1 MNETCPPFTPSA
13 VQCVTDGSVFGC
25 MPYTM
30 HYSQP
35 YDDSV
40 AILSIPLSLV
50 GIMQIY
56 SLWRTQS
63 DQPESESYKAVS
75 MSNWLLTVII
85 NVIWVVDGMMHRS
98 YTIFI
103 TSLIQA
109 LVALCIVLLLLK
121 YNRFYCAE
129 HIYTRCALR

>member
-1 MNETCPPFTPSA
+1 MNDTCPAFTPSA
-13 VQCVTDGSVFGC
+13 VQCVTDDSVFGC

-50 GIMQIY
+50 GILQIY
-56 SLWRTQS
+56 SLWRTQVE
-63 DQPESESYKAVS
+63 QPESYKAVS
-75 MSNWLLTVII
+75 MTNWLLTVFV
-85 NVIWVVDGMMHRS
+85 NAIWVVDGMMHRS

-109 LVALCIVLLLLK
+109 LVSLCIVLLLLK
-121 YNRFYCAE
+121 YNRFYCGA
-129 HIYTRCALR
+129 HSYTRCE